1 MDTAAVATGR
11 DVAQER
17 VLRSHGTLSDI
28 DVATR
33 RAQEAGEFSGTC
45 ADRAKCG
52 GGREFSDLVFL
63 VGWVIW
69 VS

>member
-1 MDTAAVATGR
+1 MDAAAVATTATGR

-28 DVATR
+28 DVAAR

-45 ADRAKCG
+45 ADRALNAAG
-52 GGREFSDLVFL
+52 AG
-63 VGWVIW
+63 I
-69 VS
+69 